1 MSKQHRAFFNQL
13 APVWQSNEEPER
25 LLPLLREFGVQPSD
39 YILDM
44 GAGAGCISKWLITLC
59 SQGRVVAADVSD
71 KMLAQARLNLSN
83 NFTDLICTDACDLG
97 IKADFFDKIIC
108 YSVFPHINRPL
119 RALHEFWRILKPSGK
134 LLIFHNCCS
143 RHLNQ
148 YHSQKKS
155 IVSFDKLPK
164 VEQLILML
172 KENGFEEVHGHEA
185 PNLYWVE
192 AVK

>member
-13 APVWQSNEEPER
+13 APVWESREEPER
-25 LLPLLREFGVQPSD
+25 VLPLLREFDVQATD
-39 YILDM
+39 HVLDV
-44 GAGAGCISKWLITLC
+44 GAGAGCISRWLVSLC
-59 SQGRVVAADVSD
+59 PQGRVVAADVSE
-71 KMLAQARLNLSN
+71 KMLAQARMNLSG
-83 NFTDLICTDACDLG
+83 DLVSLICTDACDLG
-97 IKADFFDKIIC
+97 IKSGFFDKIIC
-108 YSVFPHINRPL
+108 YSVFPHIDRPL
-119 RALHEFWRILKPSGK
+119 QALHEFQRILKPAGK

-148 YHSQKKS
+148 YHAQKHS

-164 VEQLILML
+164 AEQLMFML
-172 KENGFEEVHGHEA
+172 KENGFAEVRGHEA